1 MCRSPGSVQTTY
13 LFPLVFTYEWEL
25 ISAYIVS
32 AAKTRDWY
40 YLYLKE
46 HLKNVEAVRLMPFD
60 SVVVCV
66 LRTGPWSSLLDD
78 PPWRPHTA
86 WASRGLSGLLWSTSC
101 CALDRLG
108 GRGSSSDAFFI
119 RAAQHGFPASG
130 AGVAETTWPSRCT
143 LTKACVSPL
152 FSDICTCCSPAMTFY
167 LWTTGCL
174 TRRLTLCPCCI

>member
-46 HLKNVEAVRLMPFD
+46 RLKNVEAVRLMPFD

-78 PPWRPHTA
+78 PSPLE
-86 WASRGLSGLLWSTSC
+86 ASYGLSFPGALGAALEHVVLCFRSSGWPRFLL
-101 CALDRLG
+101 
-108 GRGSSSDAFFI
+108 
-119 RAAQHGFPASG
+119 
-130 AGVAETTWPSRCT
+130 
-143 LTKACVSPL
+143 
-152 FSDICTCCSPAMTFY
+152 
-167 LWTTGCL
+167 
-174 TRRLTLCPCCI
+174 